1 MNRTNI
7 DIAVIGL
14 GAIGAATLYQLS
26 KHGKKVLGIDQFS
39 PPHDMGSTHGET
51 RISRLAVGEGFDFI
65 PFVRRSHEIW
75 DEIYQATG
83 EKLFYQVGGIL
94 MDSGNQAW
102 AKHGSEGFFDRT
114 VNFAIQSGIPYE
126 IFDAKELKKRFVEFN
141 LESTGQVYFEPS
153 AGYVLPEL
161 AVSTQLA
168 LATKQ
173 GAAIKTHT
181 KVLGLKP
188 MPGGGVFIE
197 TNHGIIEAG
206 QVSISAGAWVKDFIP
221 SFFKSHFKICR
232 QILHWLPI
240 DSGYYKK
247 ETCPVYMWGF
257 GPNPEDFI
265 YGFPSLD
272 GSSVKMASE
281 SFIASHHADTVHRII
296 SKEEQDA
303 FIKDKLQGKFNG
315 LKRGVLRSKT
325 CLYTVTPDSYFIVDR
340 LPDFSEVLVAS
351 ACSGHGFKH
360 SAGLGEAIAL
370 ELLDQ
375 EPTASL
381 KPFHWPA
388 IDF

>member
-1 MNRTNI
+1 MNRTTV

-14 GAIGAATLYQLS
+14 GAVGAATLYHLS
-26 KHGKKVLGIDQFS
+26 KQGKKVLGIDQFA
-39 PPHDMGSTHGET
+39 PPHELGSTHGET

-65 PFVRRSHEIW
+65 PFVQRSHEIW

-94 MDSGNQAW
+94 MDSGSQAW
-102 AKHGSEGFFDRT
+102 AKHGSEGFFERT
-114 VNFAIQSGIPYE
+114 VNFAIASDIPHE
-126 IFDAKELKKRFVEFN
+126 VFDTNELKKRFKEFN
-141 LESTGQVYFEPS
+141 LEATGKVYFEPS

-161 AVSTQLA
+161 AVATQLA
-168 LATKQ
+168 LAAKQ

-188 MPGGGVFIE
+188 IPGGGVIIE
-197 TNHGIIEAG
+197 TNHGLIEAG
-206 QVSISAGAWVKDFIP
+206 QVSVSAGAWVKDFIP
-221 SFFKSHFKICR
+221 DFFKSHFKICR

-240 DSGYYKK
+240 DSGYYNQDS
-247 ETCPVYMWGF
+247 CPVYMWGI

-281 SFIASHHADTVHRII
+281 SFIASHHADTVNRII
-296 SKEEQDA
+296 SQEEQDA
-303 FIKDKLQGKFNG
+303 FMNNKLQGKFNG
-315 LKRGVLRSKT
+315 LKSKVMRSKT
-325 CLYTVTPDSYFIVDR
+325 CLYTVTPDSYFVVDR

-360 SAGLGEAIAL
+360 STALGEAIAL
-370 ELLDQ
+370 ELLTQ
-375 EPTASL
+375 ESTASL
-381 KPFHWPA
+381 KPFNWPA
-388 IDF
+388 IGF